1 MKKEG
6 DRMSIPTLTKEEI
19 FTIKE
24 INTIMTERKFTLESQ
39 LDSEVDL
46 LSGMAIGKAK
56 SFILGTLWD
65 KVQDDQWKDLI
76 KCYCK
81 WQILSQIY
89 STVHQQ
95 ISEGFKQDFYETTRA
110 INTNLT
116 MQVQEKV
123 IPNYAKNIRFSN
135 KATRG

>member
-1 MKKEG
+1 
-6 DRMSIPTLTKEEI
+6 MSIPTMTKEEI

-39 LDSEVDL
+39 LDSEVSL
-46 LSGMAIGKAK
+46 LSTMAIGKAK

-65 KVQDDQWKDLI
+65 RVQEDQWKDLI

-81 WQILSQIY
+81 WQILSQVY
-89 STVHQQ
+89 SEVHQ
-95 ISEGFKQDFYETTRA
+95 IIADRFKQDFYETTRA

-116 MQVQEKV
+116 MQAQEKV
-123 IPNYAKNIRFSN
+123 NPNYSKNIRFRN
-135 KATRG
+135 KA